1 MILGRISSI
10 PCILFLR
17 VLICKERTE
26 RDPKHPAYL
35 FDGVDLELAASAL
48 SHVDSGHGYT
58 ADLLEAIHGQF
69 LCIGQLMHPCN
80 GIH

>member
-26 RDPKHPAYL
+26 RDPQRLAYL
-35 FDGVDLELAASAL
+35 FDSIDLQLPAPAL

-58 ADLLEAIHGQF
+58 ADLLEAIHGHI